1 MRGTL
6 LAACASLLVMG
17 GLARAG
23 GRIPVR
29 VVVVTTF
36 ELGADTGDKPGEFQD
51 WVERLPLRT
60 VLPFPQAYHPLRYN
74 ASLGILG
81 MVSGEGPAR
90 MAASITALGDDP
102 RFDLTHS
109 YFVLAGIA
117 GIDPKVGSV
126 ASAAWAKHVVTGEAH
141 EIDAREIP
149 PGWSTGY
156 VPLTRTS
163 PFEQPAPEPSG
174 NWGTSMYT
182 LDAGLVDWA
191 YHLTRDIVL
200 PDSAPLMAIRAR
212 YTQDAAARRP
222 PFVLEGDTL
231 ASGIF
236 WVGGRMN
243 DWAEQWVRYWTHG
256 QGVFATTAEEDGGM
270 MQALTFL
277 SQAHKVDLSRVLVL
291 RTASNYDMPP
301 PGESPAALLA
311 QEGGGG
317 TGYSAYVPSL
327 DSAYRVASPVV
338 LELATHWRRYL
349 NQVPQ
354 NAATH

>member
-1 MRGTL
+1 MRQTL
-6 LAACASLLVMG
+6 VAAAASLLLLG
-17 GLARAG
+17 GTAQAT

-29 VVVVTTF
+29 VVVITTF

-51 WVERLPLRT
+51 WVERLPLPT
-60 VLPFPQAYHPLRYN
+60 VMSFPQGYHPLRWN
-74 ASLGILG
+74 ASLGVLG
-81 MVSGEGPAR
+81 IVSGEGPAR

-102 RFDLTHS
+102 RFDLSHA

-117 GIDPKVGSV
+117 GIDPRIGSV
-126 ASAAWAKHVVTGEAH
+126 ASAAWARHVVTGEAH

-156 VPLTRTS
+156 VPLTRS
-163 PFEQPAPEPSG
+163 APFEQPAPPPSG
-174 NWGTSMYT
+174 IWGGSMYT
-182 LDAGLVDWA
+182 LDPGLVDWA
-191 YHLTRDIVL
+191 YELTRDTRL
-200 PDSAPLMAIRAR
+200 PDSQPLMAIRAR
-212 YTQDAAARRP
+212 YTLDEAARRP

-277 SQAHKVDLSRVLVL
+277 AQAHKVDLSRVLVL

-301 PGESPAALLA
+301 PGQTPAELLA
-311 QEGGGG
+311 REGGGG

-327 DSAYRVASPVV
+327 DSAYRVGSRVV
-338 LELATHWRRYL
+338 LELATHWSRTRDHLPGRR
-349 NQVPQ
+349 
-354 NAATH
+354 

>member
-6 LAACASLLVMG
+6 LAVFASLVLLG
-17 GLARAG
+17 GAAQAA

-60 VLPFPQAYHPLRYN
+60 VLPFPQGYHPLRYN
-74 ASLGILG
+74 ASLGVLG

-90 MAASITALGDDP
+90 MAASMTALGDDP
-102 RFDLTHS
+102 RFDLS
-109 YFVLAGIA
+109 RAYFVLAGIA
-117 GIDPKVGSV
+117 GIDPRAGSV

-149 PGWSTGY
+149 SGWSTGT
-156 VPLTRTS
+156 VPLTRTT
-163 PFEQPAPEPSG
+163 PFEQPAPDASG
-174 NWGTSMYT
+174 IWGTSLYT
-182 LDAGLVDWA
+182 LDGGLVDWA
-191 YHLTRDIVL
+191 YRLTRDIAL
-200 PDSAPLMAIRAR
+200 PDSAPLQAIRAR
-212 YTQDAAARRP
+212 YTEDAAARRP

-301 PGESPAALLA
+301 PGESPASLLA
-311 QEGGGG
+311 QEGGEA
-317 TGYSAYVPSL
+317 GYSAYVPSL

-338 LELATHWRRYL
+338 LELAKHWSRYRGHL
-349 NQVPQ
+349 PGR
-354 NAATH
+354 